1 MAYKTMNTQL
11 LFAFTII
18 VSILGWTLM
27 SVSQLQ
33 SEVLLNGYKI
43 QVNTKM
49 LTEMYEKTR

>member
-1 MAYKTMNTQL
+1 MNTQL

-18 VSILGWTLM
+18 VSIMGWTLM
-27 SVSQLQ
+27 TVSQLQ
-33 SEVLLNGYKI
+33 SQVLLNGYKI

>member
-1 MAYKTMNTQL
+1 MNTQL

-43 QVNTKM
+43 SVNTKM